1 MEDRHSFS
9 DPRPVPGLKLP
20 TWEVDVFRE
29 GVEEPVLTL
38 MIDETTLPPR
48 MRKKKVVW
56 RLPHSVDEVPSFGS
70 DEKKRLLDLFKKEKK
85 ARRKSK
91 LEELK
96 PLNQGTEG
104 GDAKSIIASQQH
116 VPVETNGNGSVPLH
130 SKTTNRAK
138 LNSETLDPSPPPGL
152 GMSQNACANGQPVKT
167 NGNESV
173 PMRSNGDALNGH
185 SNPLTT
191 NSAPPVPPPGFGT
204 TLQPIEGKGQ
214 SGETNGS
221 TDSGHAEPVDTAPP
235 GFGMTS
241 LSLEAQQPAFFVVPP
256 LSTTVDLAKVIV
268 DIYYPCIAHGHSDEL
283 ARHYA
288 HSAVKSLSVG
298 GAHAVCS
305 SRNDFL
311 HQLQSLEHSQFQIKG
326 VVAQQGFGDSVVLLI
341 TGSVEN
347 ALTRLVLPF
356 CHTMTLIR
364 MDEGYQIHN
373 DAMALLT
380 A

>member
-29 GVEEPVLTL
+29 GVDEPVLTL
-38 MIDETTLPPR
+38 VIDETTLPPR

-56 RLPHSVDEVPSFGS
+56 RLPYSVDEVPSFGS
-70 DEKKRLLDLFKKEKK
+70 DEKKRLVDLFKKEKK

-91 LEELK
+91 IEESK
-96 PLNQGTEG
+96 PLTQCAQGDSEFI
-104 GDAKSIIASQQH
+104 DCESQ
-116 VPVETNGNGSVPLH
+116 VPSETDGNGSVPLH
-130 SKTTNRAK
+130 SETNRAK
-138 LNSETLDPSPPPGL
+138 FHPEPLSPSPLPGM
-152 GMSQNACANGQPVKT
+152 GTSQDTNANGQSVET
-167 NGNESV
+167 NRNGSV
-173 PMRSNGDALNGH
+173 PMYSNRDAMNGYLE
-185 SNPLTT
+185 PLTHST
-191 NSAPPVPPPGFGT
+191 PPVPPPGFGP
-204 TLQPIEGKGQ
+204 TLQDTERKGQ
-214 SGETNGS
+214 VGEWNGS
-221 TDSGHAEPVDTAPP
+221 TDPGISESADTAPP

-241 LSLEAQQPAFFVVPP
+241 LSLEAQQPAFFFVPP
-256 LSTTVDLAKVIV
+256 LSTAGDLAKVIV
-268 DIYYPCIAHGHSDEL
+268 AIYYPCITQGHSDEL
-283 ARHYA
+283 TRHYA
-288 HSAVKSLSVG
+288 SSAVKSLSVG

-305 SRNDFL
+305 CRNDVL

-347 ALTRLVLPF
+347 VLTRLVLPF

-380 A
+380 E

>member
-29 GVEEPVLTL
+29 GVDEPVLTL
-38 MIDETTLPPR
+38 VIDETTLPPR

-56 RLPHSVDEVPSFGS
+56 RLPCSMDEVPSFGS
-70 DEKKRLLDLFKKEKK
+70 DEKKRIVDLFKKEKK

-91 LEELK
+91 IEESK
-96 PLNQGTEG
+96 PLTQCTK
-104 GDAKSIIASQQH
+104 GDAKSIESHSHH
-116 VPVETNGNGSVPLH
+116 VPVESNGNGSVPLH
-130 SKTTNRAK
+130 SDTNRAQPHSEP
-138 LNSETLDPSPPPGL
+138 LNASPPPGFST
-152 GMSQNACANGQPVKT
+152 SQDANANGQPVET
-167 NGNESV
+167 NRNGYG
-173 PMRSNGDALNGH
+173 PLHSNGDAVNEY
-185 SNPLTT
+185 SEPLTT
-191 NSAPPVPPPGFGT
+191 DSTPPVPPPGFGM
-204 TLQPIEGKGQ
+204 TLQDTEAKGQ
-214 SGETNGS
+214 PGETNGS
-221 TDSGHAEPVDTAPP
+221 TDPGHSEPANTAPP

-241 LSLEAQQPAFFVVPP
+241 LSLKEQQLAFFVVPP
-256 LSTTVDLAKVIV
+256 LSTTVDLAKVIL
-268 DIYYPCIAHGHSDEL
+268 DIYYPCITHGHSDEL
-283 ARHYA
+283 TRHYA
-288 HSAVKSLSVG
+288 PSAIKSLSVG

-311 HQLQSLEHSQFQIKG
+311 HQLQSLEHSQFRIKG

-380 A
+380 E